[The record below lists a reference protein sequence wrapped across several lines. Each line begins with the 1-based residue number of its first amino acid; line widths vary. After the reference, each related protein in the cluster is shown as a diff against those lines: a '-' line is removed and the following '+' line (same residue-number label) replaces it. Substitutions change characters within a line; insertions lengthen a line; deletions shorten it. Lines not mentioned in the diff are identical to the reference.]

1 MNLKLMNEIHFV
13 NDFFW
18 DGELLSRGR
27 GKGANPLFA
36 RQGDLDAACA
46 VYSLMMMLLLHKRV
60 NRSQLESRKAAQK
73 VTGSGYN
80 VYMRFQDKFLGELP
94 GLYQDGYFLKKLAKK
109 LNDCFKSVAT
119 ATPQSIDCV
128 PANSPKKQNL
138 IKSIME
144 TIDAGFPVE
153 IGFSRR
159 SNGGHA
165 VVAIGYTQ
173 HNSDIRLFCLDP
185 AYDIAKTAFWNS
197 IIDMSYY
204 EPSKAIY
211 SDLYYT
217 PDGKKDKVTVDEILT
232 IDEEKKTEKEA

>member
-73 VTGSGYN
+73 VTGGGYN

-109 LNDCFKSVAT
+109 LNDCFKTVAT
-119 ATPQSIDCV
+119 ATPHSIDCV
-128 PANSPKKQNL
+128 PADSPKKQNL
-138 IKSIME
+138 VKSIME
-144 TIDAGFPVE
+144 TIDAGYPVE

-159 SNGGHA
+159 SRSGHA
-165 VVAIGYTQ
+165 VVAIGYTR
-173 HNSDIRLFCLDP
+173 HNTDVRLFCLDP
-185 AYDIAKTAFWNS
+185 AFDIAPTAFWNS
-197 IIDMSYY
+197 IIDMSYF
-204 EPSKAIY
+204 EPAKAIY
-211 SDLYYT
+211 SDKYFT
-217 PDGKKDKVTVDEILT
+217 PNGNMEKVIVDEILT
-232 IDEEKKTEKEA
+232 IDEEKMPVKEG